1 MFICVCVHYLYSP
14 TFPVFY
20 LCLSLNY
27 IELAL
32 IPGELLPGAQIA
44 VVASGDQ
51 FFVSLSIIVSP
62 PLVPVCED
70 TVSLLINSVVSE
82 VMKPD
87 LDRWC
92 TQISIF
98 DCYTREARC
107 AFIVVFKYPFQIF
120 LGPEFV
126 FLQVF
131 KAFVVSDFQVVPSQ
145 PIVLSQFIY
154 Y

>member
-62 PLVPVCED
+62 PLVPVSED

-87 LDRWC
+87 LDR
-92 TQISIF
+92 
-98 DCYTREARC
+98 
-107 AFIVVFKYPFQIF
+107 
-120 LGPEFV
+120 
-126 FLQVF
+126 
-131 KAFVVSDFQVVPSQ
+131 
-145 PIVLSQFIY
+145 
-154 Y
+154 